1 MLSSSFT
8 NQGLYLLSSIVCITL
23 VWEVRWW
30 RWSFSFWGWSQR
42 GWWVRRNAAQLA
54 HRECRS
60 MLEAGNGWQWSQRC
74 WPCWRSGCGSDHP
87 AREGARWGHGDTDRQ
102 LAWQRD
108 RPPVPGV
115 GECGKF
121 QQIWVERGQTERRI
135 QCVGVHTNVWGVC
148 VRVCEVRR
156 LKPVQTN
163 KQTKQKKYIQKH
175 RQTNNSRAKT
185 EKDEWRTRSGRLK
198 DGRVDEREVNWRD
211 RWVEGEGVS
220 EKKDMAVSQHTRLSR
235 SLCVV
240 SSERETFTQSLYTWK
255 GEMFKCHFVLL
266 SLPLARYTPQH
277 RVLIYKNKTKR
288 QYESFEP
295 QWHSSFSRVRVKR
308 AGIFYSSPKR
318 LELAF
323 ACINKRLEINKQS
336 TQVVPAL
343 HRLNLHGLYEI

>member
-23 VWEVRWW
+23 VWGVRWW

-42 GWWVRRNAAQLA
+42 RWWVRRNAAQLA

-163 KQTKQKKYIQKH
+163 KTKKIYTKAQADQQQPCQDRKGWVTDKI
-175 RQTNNSRAKT
+175 RQIERWQGGRK
-185 EKDEWRTRSGRLK
+185 RSKLERQMGGR
-198 DGRVDEREVNWRD
+198 GRGEREERHGSQSAHTFKQVTLCCVLRKRD
-211 RWVEGEGVS
+211 I
-220 EKKDMAVSQHTRLSR
+220 HT
-235 SLCVV
+235 VV
-240 SSERETFTQSLYTWK
+240 IYLER
-255 GEMFKCHFVLL
+255 GDV
-266 SLPLARYTPQH
+266 
-277 RVLIYKNKTKR
+277 
-288 QYESFEP
+288 
-295 QWHSSFSRVRVKR
+295 
-308 AGIFYSSPKR
+308 
-318 LELAF
+318 
-323 ACINKRLEINKQS
+323 
-336 TQVVPAL
+336 
-343 HRLNLHGLYEI
+343 